1 MDDQALEY
9 GNEGLG
15 LAEAAGLVPGAEDF
29 QFNLVES
36 FWHYFQNDLISSIPI
51 SVCSFLVMLVIFER
65 GMFYNKNK
73 RDISSF
79 VQRLQHQLE
88 KGDLENAQVLC
99 SQLGSV
105 VGEVAE
111 EGVRLIAVQKEDF
124 SKAYDVTIT
133 IVTRKLEKYLPI
145 LATVGAIA
153 PFLGLFGTVSGVI
166 KALFKM
172 SQGAEG
178 ASMAM
183 IGEISNALIA
193 TGYGLGIAIIAVVCN
208 NLFNNIVKRY
218 EDDFMLLKLLFMSFS
233 TTDFNSLK
241 REQVLHNMANE
252 QQGLK
257 EQYAD
262 NRPQQQQQ
270 QQAPQQQQQQMD
282 PLQQQRP
289 NDNFGQQQQ
298 QQQPGQQ
305 NNPRD
310 GGQDQPPPYPGFL
323 S

>member
-1 MDDQALEY
+1 MADQALEY

-15 LAEAAGLVPGAEDF
+15 LAEAAGLVPGQEAGFD
-29 QFNLVES
+29 FNLLES
-36 FWHYFQNDLISSIPI
+36 FWHYFYNDLISSIPI
-51 SVCSFLVMLVIFER
+51 TICSFLVLGAIFER
-65 GMFYNKNK
+65 AYFYKKNS

-88 KGDLENAQVLC
+88 KGDLEGAQMLC

-111 EGVRLIAVQKEDF
+111 EGVRLLAVQKEDF
-124 SKAYDVTIT
+124 AKAYDVTIT

-172 SQGAEG
+172 STGAEG
-178 ASMAM
+178 ASMTM

-193 TGYGLGIAIIAVVCN
+193 TGYGLAIAIIAVI
-208 NLFNNIVKRY
+208 FNNIFNNTVKRF
-218 EDDFMLLKLLFMSFS
+218 EDDFILLKLLFMSFTGSEFS
-233 TTDFNSLK
+233 TVN
-241 REQVLHNMANE
+241 REQALNKMHVPEEAT
-252 QQGLK
+252 QGFGG
-257 EQYAD
+257 Q
-262 NRPQQQQQ
+262 PQQM
-270 QQAPQQQQQQMD
+270 APEFNNPMD
-282 PLQQQRP
+282 PNMGAQQYQSEQK
-289 NDNFGQQQQ
+289 D
-298 QQQPGQQ
+298 
-305 NNPRD
+305 
-310 GGQDQPPPYPGFL
+310 PPPYPGFL